1 MGERSEFHSG
11 EIAPNNGVY
20 IEVGVKDHIMG
31 IENPQQ
37 VKLKKGDKFPDN
49 RNDDRVWMNK
59 RRIQP
64 K

>member
-11 EIAPNNGVY
+11 EKAPNNGVY
-20 IEVGVKDHIMG
+20 IEVGVRDHIMG

-37 VKLKKGDKFPDN
+37 VKLKQGDTFPDN
-49 RNDDRVWMNK
+49 TNDDRVWVNK
-59 RRIQP
+59 RRVQP